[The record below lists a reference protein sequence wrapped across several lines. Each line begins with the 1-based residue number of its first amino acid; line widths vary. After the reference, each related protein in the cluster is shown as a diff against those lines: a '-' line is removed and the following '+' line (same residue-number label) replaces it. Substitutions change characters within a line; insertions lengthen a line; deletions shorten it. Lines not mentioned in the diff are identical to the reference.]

1 MNAYRWT
8 VRVAL
13 GGVTLLVLW
22 DVFVAVARIFGSLG
36 IVETFCV
43 TVAPVERGGR
53 SGSRR

>member
-8 VRVAL
+8 VRVVL
-13 GGVTLLVLW
+13 GGVTFLVLW
-22 DVFVAVARIFGSLG
+22 GVFVAVARIFVSLG